1 MRSFTALV
9 NPVAG
14 GGHADNRWQPVSDAL
29 RAAGATVRIQHTES
43 REHTV
48 RLAAEGAFRGDVV
61 VAVGGDG
68 MARDAAEGVVT
79 GDGILGI
86 VAAGRGNDFAHK
98 VGLPSDPA
106 ELADLLLN
114 AEPRRVDVLDAD
126 GAVVLGNLYAGVDS
140 LSNQMINNSRW
151 IPAPLLY
158 RLAPVW
164 ALLSWRPPVYT
175 VVADGETVVTKA
187 HIVVVANSGA
197 YGHGLRIVPGA
208 EVDDGLLDV
217 LIVEAGPKRMIASFM
232 SQAKTGAHVNRPEVR
247 VIRATEVTVSA
258 DAEVPVGVDG
268 EEHGVLPCSVRVRPA
283 ALRLIAPGQR

>member
-14 GGHADNRWQPVSDAL
+14 GGHADDRWQPVADAL
-29 RAAGATVRIQHTES
+29 TAAGAAVRVQHTES
-43 REHTV
+43 REHAV
-48 RLAAEGAFRGDVV
+48 RLAAEAALRGDVV

-79 GDGILGI
+79 ADGVLGI

-106 ELADLLLN
+106 EVADLLLN
-114 AEPRRVDVLDAD
+114 GEPRPIDVLET
-126 GAVVLGNLYAGVDS
+126 GGTIVLGNVYAGVDS
-140 LSNQMINNSRW
+140 LSNAMINRSRW

-158 RLAPVW
+158 RLAPAM
-164 ALLSWRPPVYT
+164 ALLSWKAPEYT
-175 VVADGETVVTKA
+175 VVADGQTIVAKA

-217 LIVEAGPKRMIASFM
+217 LIVDAGPKRMIVSFM

-247 VIRATEVTVSA
+247 VIRAREVTVSA
-258 DAEVPVGVDG
+258 DKEIPVGVDG
-268 EEHGVLPCSVRVRPA
+268 EDHGVLPFSARIRPS
-283 ALRLIAPGQR
+283 ALRLIAP